1 MDLSELVLLFA
12 GGIIAGMINVM
23 AGGAGFMTF
32 PLLVASGM
40 NEIEAN
46 ASNFVALVPA
56 NVAGAIV
63 YRKQLNNPRL
73 RLGWRLP
80 LAALGGVT
88 GSLALL
94 WLGEASFRTAIP
106 WLLLGST
113 ILFAIAPTVRNWLTR
128 HHGFDGARF
137 LWLSLILEFII
148 YAYGGYFGLGM
159 GFLLLATYSMFGHED
174 IHEANGLRNTTIL
187 VVTFI
192 GIAIFA
198 HAGVIRWL
206 QCLVM
211 MAGSI
216 IGGYGMLRFASNL
229 PEFWIRRLILTWA
242 VALTAVAFY
251 RYL

>member
-1 MDLSELVLLFA
+1 MGLSELVLLFA
-12 GGIIAGMINVM
+12 GGILAGMINVM

-40 NEIEAN
+40 SEIEAN

-56 NVAGAIV
+56 NIAGVIA
-63 YRKQLNNPRL
+63 YRKQLTNPRL
-73 RLGWRLP
+73 RLGWRLG
-80 LAALGGVT
+80 LAAAGGIA

-113 ILFAIAPTVRNWLTR
+113 VLFAVAPSLRTWLTR

-137 LWLSLILEFII
+137 LWLSFILEFVI

-159 GFLLLATYSMFGHED
+159 GFLLLAIYSMFGHDD
-174 IHEANGLRNTTIL
+174 IHEANALRNATIAL
-187 VVTFI
+187 VTVI

-206 QCLVM
+206 PCLVM

-216 IGGYGMLRFASNL
+216 AGGYGMLRFAGSL
-229 PEFWIRRLILTWA
+229 PPIWIRRLILAWA
-242 VALTAVAFY
+242 VVLTGAAFY